1 MTLLGGRTGFGSM
14 AGKRSGIV
22 TVLDVGSTKVSC
34 MIARLTPRDESA
46 HLPGRTHKIEV
57 LGIGHQRSRGV
68 KSGVV
73 VELDNAEAA
82 IRQVVDAAERMAGL
96 TVDSIITSVSAGR
109 IKGSTISA
117 TVSLGNRP
125 VDDGHI
131 GRVMSAATKRAQA
144 VERKVLHVLPV
155 SYSLDAEKGIRD
167 PRGMEGSQLGLD
179 VHVVTADAA
188 PLRNLELCVN
198 RAHLSIESMVATPY
212 ASGLSVLV
220 DDEAELGAACIDLGG
235 GTTTIGIFA
244 EGRCIHTDAIAIGG
258 NHVTMDLARGL
269 STRLEDAEALKARF
283 GTVLVSAADE
293 QEMIS
298 VRPISGD
305 PNEELLQIP
314 RSMLTRIVKARVEET
329 LELLRDRINQS
340 GFGNV
345 VGKRVVDRWR
355 EPAAGIA
362 GGGASHIGTQCARR
376 EAARCRWP
384 AGNGQGTGLC
394 GQRRPFNLPAGCGI
408 GTGVTGLRLKLAHD
422 RNRWP
427 VCPRRA
433 VAEGQFLTKRG
444 DPNRYRRRRY
454 GTEAKGTRP

>member
-1 MTLLGGRTGFGSM
+1 MTLLGGRTGFGGM

-96 TVDSIITSVSAGR
+96 TVDSIITNVSAGR

-198 RAHLSIESMVATPY
+198 RAHLSVESMVATPY

-345 VGKRVVDRWR
+345 VGKRVVLT
-355 EPAAGIA
+355 
-362 GGGASHIGTQCARR
+362 GGASQLQGLP
-376 EAARCRWP
+376 EAARRILGRNVRVGRPLGVAGLPEMAKGP
-384 AGNGQGTGLC
+384 AFAASAGLLIYPQVAELEQASQGFGSNWRMTGTGGRFARV
-394 GQRRPFNLPAGCGI
+394 GQW
-408 GTGVTGLRLKLAHD
+408 LKD
-422 RNRWP
+422 S
-427 VCPRRA
+427 
-433 VAEGQFLTKRG
+433 F
-444 DPNRYRRRRY
+444 
-454 GTEAKGTRP
+454 